1 MILRENLAFSL
12 FSVAVLIVI
21 LKVKEVGSYA
31 EGHDVLIIVFW
42 RKAKGVILA

>member
-1 MILRENLAFSL
+1 MILKENIAFSL

-31 EGHDVLIIVFW
+31 KGRDVLIIVFW